1 MPLVSLST
9 SVLPP
14 PYCRGAYLIAL
25 CAPYLNPAMMLFQH
39 PDFDHHE
46 QVVFHHDAD
55 TGLRALI
62 AIHSTRLGPSLGGC
76 RMVPYADEL
85 SALTDVLRL
94 SRAMSYKAA
103 MAELPQG
110 GGKSVIIGDPRQ
122 DKTPALMRAMG
133 RGIDRLGG
141 AYIVAED
148 SGTDVDDM
156 AVMAGVTRH
165 VSGLTDPDTRAA
177 GRSGDPSPATAYGTL
192 VSIRTVARRLWGR
205 ESLQGLHVAIQGVGA
220 VGYRLAALLHAEGA
234 VLTVA
239 DTHGPAVAR
248 CVQAFAAQAVP
259 VEAIHAVPADIFSP
273 CALGGAITHQAL
285 TSLAAAAVVGAANN
299 PLADAR
305 LDEALR
311 QRGVLYAPDFIVNAG
326 GIIDIHHQRIGYDA
340 KAVRAHLDRIGVTL
354 EQVLTTAQ
362 AHGRGTAAVAIEM
375 ARQRMGR

>member
-1 MPLVSLST
+1 M
-9 SVLPP
+9 
-14 PYCRGAYLIAL
+14 
-25 CAPYLNPAMMLFQH
+25 
-39 PDFDHHE
+39 
-46 QVVFHHDAD
+46 
-55 TGLRALI
+55 
-62 AIHSTRLGPSLGGC
+62 
-76 RMVPYADEL
+76 
-85 SALTDVLRL
+85 
-94 SRAMSYKAA
+94 
-103 MAELPQG
+103 
-110 GGKSVIIGDPRQ
+110 
-122 DKTPALMRAMG
+122 
-133 RGIDRLGG
+133 
-141 AYIVAED
+141 
-148 SGTDVDDM
+148 
-156 AVMAGVTRH
+156 
-165 VSGLTDPDTRAA
+165 
-177 GRSGDPSPATAYGTL
+177 
-192 VSIRTVARRLWGR
+192 ARRLWGR